1 MPSVSFRSAWYK
13 IEEIYDAKLVSFSKA
28 LLQLLE
34 YELLDEEE
42 KDDFTILDDESA
54 LKIK

>member
-34 YELLDEEE
+34 YELLDEEGS
-42 KDDFTILDDESA
+42 DDFTILDDESA